1 MPLHPENYSV
11 TLMKEKELY
20 QKAAELWGIEAQ
32 IRQAVEE
39 CAEMITV
46 LCHKD
51 RGKVHWEDVA
61 KEIADVEIMCSQ
73 LREIIGSDIV
83 DRCKKEQLARLEKE
97 IEKISSA
104 RSDRADKTV

>member
-1 MPLHPENYSV
+1 MVPDIALHSEHQAV
-11 TLMKEKELY
+11 ACMKEKEIY
-20 QKAAELWGIEAQ
+20 QKATELWGVEAQ

-39 CAEMITV
+39 CSEMITV

-51 RGKVHWEDVA
+51 RGKAHWADVA

-83 DRCKKEQLARLEKE
+83 DQCKKEQLARLEKE
-97 IEKISSA
+97 IEKA
-104 RSDRADKTV
+104 FLGRSD